1 MKVGVIIWF
10 SAVFCMSGGDFLI
23 SCIFQFFFSKIS
35 IISIFP
41 FRREKPETY
50 TQFLLYCLVFIDVI
64 KGERQGLN
72 EVKS

>member
-1 MKVGVIIWF
+1 MAKTF
-10 SAVFCMSGGDFLI
+10 SR
-23 SCIFQFFFSKIS
+23 
-35 IISIFP
+35 IFP

-50 TQFLLYCLVFIDVI
+50 AQFILYCLAFIDVI

>member
-1 MKVGVIIWF
+1 MAKTF
-10 SAVFCMSGGDFLI
+10 SR
-23 SCIFQFFFSKIS
+23 
-35 IISIFP
+35 IFP

-50 TQFLLYCLVFIDVI
+50 TQFILYCLAFIDVI